1 MDTAVTI
8 IGLVITLLISI
19 PLYFVF
25 RSNTIHKDK
34 IKAIQVLNN
43 PKQKFCFEETEN
55 QNKKVFSI
63 DTKNKGLL
71 FIDFHPQETF
81 SKLVELNTIIGCNII
96 YTTDHHTDKT
106 VKIELLFLLKK
117 DNKTEKLTVYD
128 AKFDLMNQICLYED
142 DQFAK
147 KWKNKIDQCL
157 TQ

>member
-8 IGLVITLLISI
+8 IGIVITLLISI

-25 RSNTIHKDK
+25 RSNAIHKDK
-34 IKAIQVLNN
+34 IKAIQILNN
-43 PKQKFCFEETEN
+43 PAKKFCFEETEN

-63 DTKNKGLL
+63 DSKNKGLL
-71 FIDFHPQETF
+71 FIDFHPQKTF
-81 SKLVELNTIIGCNII
+81 SKLLQLDTIISCEIV
-96 YTTDHHTDKT
+96 YTTDYQRDTT
-106 VKIELLFLLKK
+106 VKIELLFIFKK
-117 DNKTEKLTVYD
+117 DNKKETLTVYD
-128 AKFDLMNQICLYED
+128 AQYDLMNQICLYED